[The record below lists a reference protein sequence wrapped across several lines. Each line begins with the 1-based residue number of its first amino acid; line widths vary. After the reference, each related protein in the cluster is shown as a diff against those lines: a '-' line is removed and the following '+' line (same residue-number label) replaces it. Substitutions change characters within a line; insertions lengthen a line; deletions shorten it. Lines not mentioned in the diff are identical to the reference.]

1 MDKIHI
7 KIQNSDIPVFTIWG
21 DSDQVVVYKDF
32 EKRILED
39 DDFSKVWGNLGFI
52 YGKQWRDW
60 SVRSDGSYDSSI
72 DQISNLIYEY
82 LALFDYHQKL

>member
-32 EKRILED
+32 EKE
-39 DDFSKVWGNLGFI
+39 
-52 YGKQWRDW
+52 
-60 SVRSDGSYDSSI
+60 SI
-72 DQISNLIYEY
+72 QYYQKEKSF
-82 LALFDYHQKL
+82 LF